1 MGQAAVTRFG
11 RTRIIANPQA
21 QAGNGAAA
29 AKRLQRFLSLYL
41 RGRAAGDSFEL
52 RLTEYPS
59 HATELAAAAGAFDTV
74 CALGGDGVIH
84 EVVNG
89 LMRLAPSARPALAL
103 VPIGS
108 GNDYARTLGYTTWD
122 GRDFSFLL
130 NLAPQRVDVGRVTL
144 LDADAGP
151 APRFSTGEKNAH
163 EGPAAHVSPAG
174 EKRADVGNLAKKGA
188 SEQRTNGTTSAEGL
202 AVTKASAKGLVVEG
216 DFAKES
222 EAGVS
227 EKEQNAGEKDVL
239 ERRPGVRTVY
249 FAETL
254 AFGLDAAIGLGVG
267 ELKGAVPFTGAALY
281 LASGLK
287 AFGHDYRMFPARV
300 SFDGEPAQR
309 LTPIFFAMQNGPTYG
324 SGFHICP
331 GADPSDG
338 LLDVCYAEGPYPRVP
353 ALGLFLS
360 AKNGK
365 HVRSKRMRFR
375 RVRRIELAFE
385 GAYPIEAD
393 GERLHAR
400 HIAVDLVSQAL
411 TVLRPV

>member
-1 MGQAAVTRFG
+1 MGQAAATKFG
-11 RTRIIANPQA
+11 RTLIIANPQA

-29 AKRLQRFLSLYL
+29 AERLQRFLSLYL

-52 RLTEYPS
+52 RLTAYPG
-59 HATELAAAAGAFDTV
+59 HATELAAVAGAFDTV

-130 NLAPQRVDVGRVTL
+130 NLAPQLVDVGRVTL
-144 LDADAGP
+144 LGAGAES
-151 APRFSTGEKNAH
+151 APHFSAGEKSAH
-163 EGPAAHVSPAG
+163 EGRAANVSPAG
-174 EKRADVGNLAKKGA
+174 EKRAP
-188 SEQRTNGTTSAEGL
+188 
-202 AVTKASAKGLVVEG
+202 
-216 DFAKES
+216 ES
-222 EAGVS
+222 PS
-227 EKEQNAGEKDVL
+227 
-239 ERRPGVRTVY
+239 VRTVY

-267 ELKGAVPFTGAALY
+267 ELKGMLPVTGAALY

-287 AFGHDYRMFPARV
+287 AFGRNYRLFPARV

-331 GADPSDG
+331 DADPSDG
-338 LLDVCYAEGPYPRVP
+338 FLDVCYAEGPYPRVP

-375 RVRRIELAFE
+375 RVRRIELALE
-385 GAYPIEAD
+385 GDYPIEAD
-393 GERLHAR
+393 GERVHAR
-400 HIAVDLVSQAL
+400 NLAVDLVPQAL
-411 TVLRPV
+411 TVLRPR